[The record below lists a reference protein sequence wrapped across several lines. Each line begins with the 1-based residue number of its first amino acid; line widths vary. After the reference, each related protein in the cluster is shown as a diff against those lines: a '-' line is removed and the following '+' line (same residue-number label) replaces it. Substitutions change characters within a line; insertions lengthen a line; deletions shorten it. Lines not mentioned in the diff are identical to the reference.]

1 MSEKELN
8 ELELEEAKASFG
20 VDAEVPDPKTKEMTP
35 PGGKPEDEDKK
46 DNPKQG
52 SSVKKT
58 KVAMV
63 TAMVDAV
70 KGMKKEDLEHSYK
83 DIMAALR
90 VEGFEKDEDEEDDDD
105 KKKKFNFDKKKKSI
119 KDIKKIDA
127 DDVDVKEDI
136 AAMFN
141 GEDLSEDFISKA
153 TTIFESAIVS
163 KVNDIL
169 ESVTIDM
176 EAELEVEKA
185 EITESLT
192 TKLDDYLEYV
202 SEEWM
207 KENELA
213 VEQGIKNEITENF
226 MAGLKDLFTEN
237 YIDIPEDKVDLV
249 NEMATKLE
257 ELETSLNEEMEKN
270 IELKKDIAESSQDK
284 ILVTVSE
291 GLTESQAIKLKS
303 LAEGVD
309 FDDAGSYVEKLET
322 LKENYFPTE
331 EVITEDLDDEPL
343 EIDNDVTSVDPE
355 MSAYMSAITKSIR

>member
-20 VDAEVPDPKTKEMTP
+20 VDAEVPEPSTKEMTP
-35 PGGKPEDEDKK
+35 PGAKPEDEDKK

-58 KVAMV
+58 KVSMV

-70 KGMKKEDLEHSYK
+70 KGMKKEDLDASYS
-83 DIMAALR
+83 DIMSALK
-90 VEGFEKDEDEEDDDD
+90 VEGFEKAEDEDEDDADD
-105 KKKKFNFDKKKKSI
+105 KKKKKTV
-119 KDIKKIDA
+119 KDVKKIDT
-127 DDVDVKEDI
+127 DDVDVSEDI
-136 AAMFN
+136 KAMFN
-141 GEDLSEDFISKA
+141 GEELSEEFITKS

-163 KVNDIL
+163 KVNEIL

-176 EAELEVEKA
+176 EADIEVEKT

-192 TKLDDYLEYV
+192 NKLDDYLDYV

-226 MAGLKDLFTEN
+226 MQGLKDLFTEN
-237 YIDIPEDKVDLV
+237 YIDIPEEKVDLV

-257 ELETSLNEEMEKN
+257 ETETSLNEEIEKN
-270 IELKKDIAESSQDK
+270 IELSKEITESTQDK
-284 ILVTVSE
+284 ILKNVCES
-291 GLTESQAIKLKS
+291 LTESQAIKLKS
-303 LAEGVD
+303 LSEGVD
-309 FDDAGSYVEKLET
+309 FDSEGSYVEKLET

-343 EIDNDVTSVDPE
+343 EIDDDVKSVDPE
-355 MSAYMSAITKSIR
+355 MSAYMSAITKSLR

>member
-35 PGGKPEDEDKK
+35 PGAKPEDEDKK

-70 KGMKKEDLEHSYK
+70 KGMKKEELELSYK
-83 DIMAALR
+83 DIMSALK
-90 VEGFEKDEDEEDDDD
+90 VEGFEKDEDDAEEDEKDD
-105 KKKKFNFDKKKKSI
+105 KKKKKSI
-119 KDIKKIDA
+119 KDIKKIDT

-141 GEDLSEDFISKA
+141 GEDLSEEFTAKA

-185 EITESLT
+185 EITENLT
-192 TKLDDYLEYV
+192 AKLDDYLEYV

-226 MAGLKDLFTEN
+226 MTGLKALFTEN
-237 YIDIPEDKVDLV
+237 YVDIPEEKVDIV
-249 NEMATKLE
+249 NEMAAKLE
-257 ELETSLNEEMEKN
+257 ELETAVNEEMEKN
-270 IELKKDIAESSQDK
+270 IELRKEISESRKTK
-284 ILVTVSE
+284 ILSDVCDS
-291 GLTESQAIKLKS
+291 LTESQAIKLKS
-303 LAEGVD
+303 LSEGVD
-309 FDDAGSYVEKLET
+309 FDTEDSYVEKIET
-322 LKENYFPTE
+322 LKENYFPSVE
-331 EVITEDLDDEPL
+331 RVITEDLDDEPL
-343 EIDNDVTSVDPE
+343 EIDDENEVVDPE
-355 MSAYMSAITKSIR
+355 MSAYMSAITNSIR

>member
-35 PGGKPEDEDKK
+35 PGAKPEDEDKK

-83 DIMAALR
+83 DIMAALQ
-90 VEGFEKDEDEEDDDD
+90 VEGFEKDDEDEDDADD
-105 KKKKFNFDKKKKSI
+105 KDDKKKKKSI
-119 KDIKKIDA
+119 KDIKKIDT
-127 DDVDVKEDI
+127 DDVDVAEDI
-136 AAMFN
+136 KAMFN
-141 GEDLSEDFISKA
+141 GEDLSEDFIAKA

-176 EAELEVEKA
+176 EADLEVEKA

-213 VEQGIKNEITENF
+213 VETGIKNEITENF
-226 MAGLKDLFTEN
+226 MTGLKDLFTEN
-237 YIDIPEDKVDLV
+237 YIDIPEEKVDLV
-249 NEMATKLE
+249 NEMALKLE
-257 ELETSLNEEMEKN
+257 EMENSLNEEMEKN
-270 IELKKDIAESSQDK
+270 IELKKDITESNQNE
-284 ILVTVSE
+284 ILANVSDS
-291 GLTESQAIKLKS
+291 LTESQAIKLKS

-309 FDDAGSYVEKLET
+309 FDNADSYVEKLET

-331 EVITEDLDDEPL
+331 EVIAEDLDDEPL

-355 MSAYMSAITKSIR
+355 MSAYMSAITNSIR

>member
-35 PGGKPEDEDKK
+35 PGAKPEDEDKK

-70 KGMKKEDLEHSYK
+70 KGLKKEELEHSYN
-83 DIMAALR
+83 DIMAALQ
-90 VEGFEKDEDEEDDDD
+90 VEGFEKDEDDAEDDNDDD
-105 KKKKFNFDKKKKSI
+105 KKKKKSV
-119 KDIKKIDA
+119 KDVKKIDT

-136 AAMFN
+136 QAMFN
-141 GEDLSEDFISKA
+141 GEDLSEDFIAKA

-163 KVNDIL
+163 KVNEIL

-176 EAELEVEKA
+176 EADIEVEKA

-192 TKLDDYLEYV
+192 NKLDDYLEYV

-226 MAGLKDLFTEN
+226 MSGLKDLFTEN
-237 YIDIPEDKVDLV
+237 YIDIPEEKVDLV

-257 ELETSLNEEMEKN
+257 ETETSLNEEIEKN
-270 IELKKDIAESSQDK
+270 IELKKEIAESTQDK
-284 ILVTVSE
+284 ILANVSE
-291 GLTESQAIKLKS
+291 SLTESQTIKLKS
-303 LAEGVD
+303 LAEGVE
-309 FDDAGSYVEKLET
+309 FDDQDSYVEKLET

-331 EVITEDLDDEPL
+331 EVITEETLDDEPL
-343 EIDNDVTSVDPE
+343 EIDDDVKSVDPE
-355 MSAYMSAITKSIR
+355 MSAYMSAISNSIR

>member
-35 PGGKPEDEDKK
+35 PGAKPEDEDKK

-83 DIMAALR
+83 DIMAALQ
-90 VEGFEKDEDEEDDDD
+90 VEGFEKDDEDEDDADD
-105 KKKKFNFDKKKKSI
+105 KDDKKKKKSI
-119 KDIKKIDA
+119 KDIKKIDT
-127 DDVDVKEDI
+127 DDVDV
-136 AAMFN
+136 A
-141 GEDLSEDFISKA
+141 EDFIAKA

-176 EAELEVEKA
+176 EADLEVEKA

-213 VEQGIKNEITENF
+213 VETGIKNEITENF
-226 MAGLKDLFTEN
+226 MTGLKDLFTEN
-237 YIDIPEDKVDLV
+237 YIDIPEEKVDLV
-249 NEMATKLE
+249 NEMALKLE
-257 ELETSLNEEMEKN
+257 EMENSLNEEMEKN
-270 IELKKDIAESSQDK
+270 IELKKDITESNQNE
-284 ILVTVSE
+284 ILANVSDS
-291 GLTESQAIKLKS
+291 LTESQAIKLKS

-309 FDDAGSYVEKLET
+309 FDNADSYVEKLET

-331 EVITEDLDDEPL
+331 EVIAEDLDDEPL

-355 MSAYMSAITKSIR
+355 MSAYMSAITNSIR

>member
-20 VDAEVPDPKTKEMTP
+20 VDAEVPEPSTKEITP
-35 PGGKPEDEDKK
+35 PGAKPEDEDKK

-90 VEGFEKDEDEEDDDD
+90 VEGFEKDDEDDEDADD
-105 KKKKFNFDKKKKSI
+105 KDDKKKKKSI
-119 KDIKKIDA
+119 KDIKKIDT
-127 DDVDVKEDI
+127 DDVDVAEDI
-136 AAMFN
+136 KAMFN
-141 GEDLSEDFISKA
+141 GEDLSEDFVAKA

-176 EAELEVEKA
+176 EAELEVEKT

-192 TKLDDYLEYV
+192 TKLDNYLEYV

-270 IELKKDIAESSQDK
+270 IELKKDIAESNQDK
-284 ILVTVSE
+284 ILANVSE

-309 FDDAGSYVEKLET
+309 FDSADSYVEKLET
-322 LKENYFPTE
+322 LKENYFPTGE
-331 EVITEDLDDEPL
+331 AITEDLDDEPL
-343 EIDNDVTSVDPE
+343 EIDDDVKSVDPE
-355 MSAYMSAITKSIR
+355 MSAYMSAITNSIR

>member
-35 PGGKPEDEDKK
+35 PGAKPEDEDKK

-70 KGMKKEDLEHSYK
+70 KGMKKEELEHSYK
-83 DIMAALR
+83 DIMAALQ
-90 VEGFEKDEDEEDDDD
+90 VEGFEKDEDDEDDNDDD
-105 KKKKFNFDKKKKSI
+105 KKKKKSV
-119 KDIKKIDA
+119 KDIKKIDT

-136 AAMFN
+136 QAMFN
-141 GEDLSEDFISKA
+141 GEDLSEDFVAKA

-163 KVNDIL
+163 KVNEIL

-176 EAELEVEKA
+176 EADIEVEKA
-185 EITESLT
+185 EITENLT
-192 TKLDDYLEYV
+192 NKLDDYLEYV

-226 MAGLKDLFTEN
+226 MQGLKDLFTEN
-237 YIDIPEDKVDLV
+237 YIDIPEEKVDLV

-257 ELETSLNEEMEKN
+257 EVETSLNEEMEKN
-270 IELKKDIAESSQDK
+270 IELKKEIAESTQDK
-284 ILVTVSE
+284 ILANVSE
-291 GLTESQAIKLKS
+291 SLTESQAIKLKS
-303 LAEGVD
+303 LSEGVD
-309 FDDAGSYVEKLET
+309 FDSEDSYVEKLET

-331 EVITEDLDDEPL
+331 EVITEDLDYEPL
-343 EIDNDVTSVDPE
+343 EIDDDVKSVDPG
-355 MSAYMSAITKSIR
+355 MSAYMNAISKSIR

>member
-35 PGGKPEDEDKK
+35 PGAKPEDEDKK

-70 KGMKKEDLEHSYK
+70 KGLKKEELEHSYN
-83 DIMAALR
+83 DIMAALQ
-90 VEGFEKDEDEEDDDD
+90 VEGFEKDEDDAEDDNDDD
-105 KKKKFNFDKKKKSI
+105 KKKKKSV
-119 KDIKKIDA
+119 KDVKKIDT

-136 AAMFN
+136 QAMFN
-141 GEDLSEDFISKA
+141 GEDLSEDFIAKA

-163 KVNDIL
+163 KVNEIL

-176 EAELEVEKA
+176 EADIEVEKA

-192 TKLDDYLEYV
+192 NKLDDYLEYV

-226 MAGLKDLFTEN
+226 MSGLKDLFTEN
-237 YIDIPEDKVDLV
+237 YIDIPEEKVDLV

-257 ELETSLNEEMEKN
+257 ETETSLNEEIEKN
-270 IELKKDIAESSQDK
+270 IELKKEIAESTQDK
-284 ILVTVSE
+284 ILANVSE
-291 GLTESQAIKLKS
+291 SLTESQTIKLKS
-303 LAEGVD
+303 LAEGVE
-309 FDDAGSYVEKLET
+309 FDDQDSYVEKLET

-331 EVITEDLDDEPL
+331 EVITEETLDDEPL
-343 EIDNDVTSVDPE
+343 EIDDDVKSVDPE
-355 MSAYMSAITKSIR
+355 MSAYMNAISNSIR

>member
-20 VDAEVPDPKTKEMTP
+20 VDAEVPDPKTKEITP

-70 KGMKKEDLEHSYK
+70 KGMKKEDLAHSYK

-90 VEGFEKDEDEEDDDD
+90 VEGFEKDEDDEDADD
-105 KKKKFNFDKKKKSI
+105 KDDKKKKKSI
-119 KDIKKIDA
+119 KDIKKIDT
-127 DDVDVKEDI
+127 DDVDVAEDI
-136 AAMFN
+136 KAMFN
-141 GEDLSEDFISKA
+141 GEDLSEDFIAKA

-270 IELKKDIAESSQDK
+270 IELKKDIAESNQDK
-284 ILVTVSE
+284 ILANVSD

-309 FDDAGSYVEKLET
+309 FDSADSYVEKLET
-322 LKENYFPTE
+322 LKENYFPTGE
-331 EVITEDLDDEPL
+331 AITEDLDDEPL
-343 EIDNDVTSVDPE
+343 EIDDDVKSVDPE
-355 MSAYMSAITKSIR
+355 MSAYMSAITNSIR